1 MTNKEEIHTLINNY
15 ATYADTRQTKA
26 QFDLFTKDGS
36 MSVYYPWNKGK
47 AEEINTSEKMLA
59 TFEALKQYEKTV
71 HFIGQVEIALDSEKP
86 RQASAYVY
94 TIAHHVIT
102 KENGEKS
109 LMIAY
114 LRYDDSFE
122 KINHYAIDGAS
133 ISKEEKEQLH
143 QSFIKEYK
151 KISELFRDFFVFFDK
166 ALMKL
171 FFFFLAYRSSI
182 NRIMI
187 NFFKIS

>member
-102 KENGEKS
+102 KE
-109 LMIAY
+109 
-114 LRYDDSFE
+114 
-122 KINHYAIDGAS
+122 
-133 ISKEEKEQLH
+133 KE
-143 QSFIKEYK
+143 
-151 KISELFRDFFVFFDK
+151 
-166 ALMKL
+166 
-171 FFFFLAYRSSI
+171 
-182 NRIMI
+182 
-187 NFFKIS
+187 

>member
-94 TIAHHVIT
+94 TIAHHVLT

-122 KINHYAIDGAS
+122 KTESGWKFKHR
-133 ISKEEKEQLH
+133 ELH
-143 QSFIKEYK
+143 ADVIEN
-151 KISELFRDFFVFFDK
+151 RDLK
-166 ALMKL
+166 
-171 FFFFLAYRSSI
+171 
-182 NRIMI
+182 
-187 NFFKIS
+187 